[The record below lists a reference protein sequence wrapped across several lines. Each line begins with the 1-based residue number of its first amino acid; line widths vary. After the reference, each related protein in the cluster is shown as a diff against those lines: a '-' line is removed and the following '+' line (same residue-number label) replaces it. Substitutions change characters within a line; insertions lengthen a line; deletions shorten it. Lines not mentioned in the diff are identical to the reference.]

1 MRIAMVGTRGIP
13 TRLGGAERVVEQLAR
28 HLVLRGHEVLVYCR
42 RGLVDENGNG
52 NGNGSGGGLVR
63 LFTPHWEGKH
73 VESLTATATAVWDL
87 LRRGVDV
94 VHVHSPGPAMLSWLP
109 AAAGRAVVFTVH
121 AADWRR
127 DKWSPAARAAIRGGL
142 WCGMKCAAQVTAVSA
157 SLAAEL
163 ERQYHRPVRFVP
175 NAAPACEP
183 VEVRMLPQWR
193 LTPGRYLLHVGRIV
207 PEKRLDLL
215 LRSWKQAGGKAH
227 GKPSVGIDPDGWK
240 LVVAGQWDD
249 SDYGR
254 ACRAAGGPDVLF
266 LGPRHG
272 RELAELYS
280 HAGAVVQPSVLEGM
294 SLVLLEAAAYGRCLL
309 AADIP
314 ANREVLG
321 EAALYVQPD
330 DAAALAGAIGR
341 YMECQDDRDRLGE
354 QARRRVADLPTWA
367 QVAQT
372 MERVYQAARAE
383 AP

>member
-42 RGLVDENGNG
+42 RGLVNENGNG
-52 NGNGSGGGLVR
+52 NGNGHGGGAAR
-63 LFTPHWEGKH
+63 LFTPHWSGKH
-73 VESLTATATAVWDL
+73 VESLSATATAVWDL

-121 AADWRR
+121 APDWRR
-127 DKWSPAARAAIRGGL
+127 DKWSRAAQAAIRGGL
-142 WCGMKCAAQVTAVSA
+142 WCGMKCATEVTAVSS
-157 SLAAEL
+157 SLAGEL
-163 ERQYHRPVRFVP
+163 ERQYHRPVRHVP

-183 VEVRMLPQWR
+183 AGVRMLPRWGLR
-193 LTPGRYLLHVGRIV
+193 PGRYLLHVGRIV

-215 LRSWKQAGGKAH
+215 LRSWDAAAGKAH
-227 GKPSVGIDPDGWK
+227 TSGAGIGPDGWK
-240 LVVAGQWDD
+240 LVVTGQWDD
-249 SDYGR
+249 SRYGR
-254 ACRAAGGPDVLF
+254 ACRAAAGKDVLF

-272 RELAELYS
+272 LELAELYT

-294 SLVLLEAAAYGRCLL
+294 SLVLLEAAAYGRCVL

-321 EAALYVQPD
+321 EAAWYIQPD
-330 DAAALAGAIGR
+330 DAAALAGALGR
-341 YMECQDDRDRLGE
+341 CMQCQDDRVRLGE
-354 QARRRVADLPTWA
+354 QARRRAAGLPTWA
-367 QVAQT
+367 QVART
-372 MERVYQAARAE
+372 MERVYEWALAE
-383 AP
+383 AS